1 MLVELCVYMRL
12 CSSSARFDGS
22 MNVDLNEITMNLV
35 PFPRLHYL
43 VASQTPLFASA
54 DVKVQPRRFV
64 FSPLGQSIVITSA
77 RSVKTYE

>member
-1 MLVELCVYMRL
+1 
-12 CSSSARFDGS
+12 

-43 VASQTPLFASA
+43 VASQAPLFASA

-64 FSPLGQSIVITSA
+64 FN
-77 RSVKTYE
+77 